1 MVPIKLDVSGQA
13 MKKNFGFTLVEL
25 LVVISIIGILA
36 AIALVSFTSSQKQ
49 ARDTV
54 RRSDTKQYQLSLENY
69 ANRFGGLYPQRPD
82 GSGVLAWTTLC
93 GDLGQTGCPQ
103 DPRYAKD
110 PSFVYQY
117 QSSGT
122 ISDGT
127 AAATAYVIWAKIEN
141 VTATTYW
148 IVCSN
153 GKSGQLTSGIPPTGG
168 TCPL

>member
-1 MVPIKLDVSGQA
+1 MK
-13 MKKNFGFTLVEL
+13 KKNFGFTLVEL

-54 RRSDTKQYQLSLENY
+54 RKSDTKQYQLALENF
-69 ANRFGGLYPQRPD
+69 ANKSGGLYPQRPD
-82 GSGVLAWTTLC
+82 GSGVVAWTTLC
-93 GDLGQTGCPQ
+93 TDIALTGCPQ
-103 DPRYAKD
+103 DPRYTKD
-110 PSFVYQY
+110 ATFVYEY
-117 QSSGT
+117 QSNGA

-127 AAATAYVIWAKIEN
+127 AAATSYVIWAKIEN
-141 VTATTYW
+141 VTVTTYW

-153 GKSGQLTSGIPPTGG
+153 GKSGVSTSGIPPTGG

>member
-1 MVPIKLDVSGQA
+1 M
-13 MKKNFGFTLVEL
+13 VEL

-54 RRSDTKQYQLSLENY
+54 RRSDSKQYQLALENF
-69 ANRFGGLYPQRPD
+69 ANKNGGLYPQRPD
-82 GSGVLAWTTLC
+82 GTGILAWTTLC
-93 GDLGQTGCPQ
+93 ADMGLTSCPQ

-110 PSFVYQY
+110 TSFVYQY
-117 QSSGT
+117 QSNGT

-127 AAATAYVIWAKIEN
+127 AIATSYVIWTKIEN
-141 VTATTYW
+141 VTTTTYW

-153 GKSGQLTSGIPPTGG
+153 GKSGQSTSGLPPTGG
-168 TCPL
+168 ACPL